1 MMRTEFLA
9 AGLVFV
15 LAVTFA
21 GAGHAVESG
30 SSYLTSAPTS
40 ADIPNWGTGWS
51 QPAGE
56 TGGSYVTG
64 WSYVG
69 QVNGDGSAT
78 YLGDG
83 WVLTVAHVG
92 AGIFDLNGN
101 AYAEIPGSAQSISN
115 SSGTADLTLFRINT
129 TSTTNG
135 SILGLPQLT
144 LSTSDPIA
152 FAFGVSGNG
161 VVMIGY
167 GGGQGESW
175 GFNTVTQINQLIT
188 LQGASYVTNDFF
200 TALGT
205 TSYNNPGGSGS
216 QSVTNNAQ
224 LVGGDSGGGDFI
236 FNPGTGQW
244 ELAGINEAVGTT
256 NQGQYVSAFV
266 QLDTYA
272 AQIEADM
279 SPVPLPASLWP
290 MLLGL
295 GGLAALSLKRKTA
308 LQS

>member
-1 MMRTEFLA
+1 MRIMRTDILA
-9 AGLVFV
+9 AGLLSV
-15 LAVTFA
+15 LTMAFA
-21 GAGHAVESG
+21 GTGHAVESG

-40 ADIPNWGTGWS
+40 AGIPNWGTGWS

-56 TGGSYVTG
+56 TGGNYVTG
-64 WSYVG
+64 WNYVG
-69 QVNGDGSAT
+69 QINGDNSAT

-83 WVLTVAHVG
+83 WVLTAAHVG
-92 AGIFDLNGN
+92 AGSFDLNGN
-101 AYAEIPGSAQSISN
+101 AYAEIAGSAQSISN
-115 SSGTADLTLFRINT
+115 SSGIADLTLFRINT

-135 SILGLPQLT
+135 TVLGLPQLT

-152 FAFGVSGNG
+152 FAFGVSGSG
-161 VVMIGY
+161 VVMVGY
-167 GGGQGESW
+167 GGGQGETW
-175 GFNTVTQINQLIT
+175 GFNTVTQINQPIS
-188 LQGASYVTNDFF
+188 LQGASYVSNDFF

-205 TSYNNPGGSGS
+205 TTYINPGGSGS

-236 FNPGTGQW
+236 FNPATGQW

-272 AQIEADM
+272 SQIEADM

-295 GGLAALSLKRKTA
+295 GGLAALSYRREA
-308 LQS
+308 A